1 MDEVVVVDNNSS
13 SSTAPAPAPATD
25 RQRFY
30 IELRPGETTI
40 VSWKKLIK
48 EAEKNKNKNKSNN
61 PSPDPAPAPAS
72 AVVTSNDD
80 EAYKVQAALDEYF
93 QDENPTTKYNNF
105 IVNKEKLE
113 HLNEPISSAD
123 CQLRKRKKHMPN
135 AFTEVDDH
143 VTSKHAKL
151 GHARPKVAAKNIPLV
166 GQSSSH
172 SQSSAIK
179 SETHHDRKSQHALVS
194 SIGCSRKKLAGSSP
208 KSEYSLYLGSI
219 EEASALLSNSEDTEK
234 LRIGTSQSRN
244 SGSDL
249 EDASKFSGVT
259 HLKYE
264 DRNASKQFDPQGKR
278 TLTDSSELEC
288 SSNVLKRQKTG
299 SNGLPDLN
307 IPASPIEPMKT
318 TSNSKDVSSLRPKGT
333 TLERAIRDLEKVVA
347 ESRPANMEVQNAVT
361 SSIAIKRRLPREVKQ
376 KLAKV
381 ARLAQSSQGK
391 ISEELVNRLMSILG
405 HLVQLRTLKRNL
417 REMVLLGLSAKREK
431 ADRFQQIKMEVIE
444 MIKLQ
449 EAFNLEKKG
458 VVEEKFEMDNT
469 LEDKICDLYDLYI
482 QGMDEDKGPQI
493 RKLYAE
499 LAELWPNGAMD
510 NHGIKKA
517 ICRAKERRR
526 ALYDQEKVQ
535 EKFRS
540 KKSSMPRTVDIVHGE
555 VISMAQP
562 QAVHERLITES
573 NTHIITSPNKMV
585 SNAATFNHHVA
596 APMRLSS
603 PMLNASSPMLKASN
617 MDLPKQEK
625 PERMIPVSK
634 EQLKQQQREL
644 ENGIN
649 KLSLIKSNKEPR
661 KSQKRASGH
670 PDGSN
675 HQLAGPS
682 SM

>member
-1 MDEVVVVDNNSS
+1 MDEVVAVVDNNSS
-13 SSTAPAPAPATD
+13 SSTAPAPATD

-48 EAEKNKNKNKSNN
+48 EAEKNKNKNKNKSNN

-113 HLNEPISSAD
+113 LLNEPISSAD
-123 CQLRKRKKHMPN
+123 CQLRKRKQYMPN
-135 AFTEVDDH
+135 AFTEIDDH

-194 SIGCSRKKLAGSSP
+194 SIGCSRKKLAGTSP

-318 TSNSKDVSSLRPKGT
+318 TTNSKDVSSLRPKGT

-347 ESRPANMEVQNAVT
+347 ESRPANMEVQNVVT

-449 EAFNLEKKG
+449 EAFNLEK

-499 LAELWPNGAMD
+499 LAELWPYGAMD

-526 ALYDQEKVQ
+526 ALYDHEKVQ

-555 VISMAQP
+555 VISMSQP

-573 NTHIITSPNKMV
+573 NTHIITSPNKMI
-585 SNAATFNHHVA
+585 SNAATLNHHVA
-596 APMRLSS
+596 APPVRL
-603 PMLNASSPMLKASN
+603 SSPMLKASN

-634 EQLKQQQREL
+634 EQVKQQHQREL

-661 KSQKRASGH
+661 KSQKRAGGH

-675 HQLAGPS
+675 HQLAGPPI
-682 SM
+682 M

>member
-1 MDEVVVVDNNSS
+1 MEVDNSS
-13 SSTAPAPAPATD
+13 SSTCSASSS
-25 RQRFY
+25 RQRFN

-48 EAEKNKNKNKSNN
+48 EANKST
-61 PSPDPAPAPAS
+61 SSPAPAPAP
-72 AVVTSNDD
+72 AVVTASAH
-80 EAYKVQAALDEYF
+80 EAHKVQVALDEYF

-105 IVNKEKLE
+105 IVNKEKSE

-123 CQLRKRKKHMPN
+123 CQLRKRKKYLPK
-135 AFTEVDDH
+135 AFAEKVDDH
-143 VTSKHAKL
+143 VMNKHAKL
-151 GHARPKVAAKNIPLV
+151 GHARPKVAAKNIPST
-166 GQSSSH
+166 GQSSNH

-179 SETHHDRKSQHALVS
+179 SETYHDRKSQHSLMS
-194 SIGCSRKKLAGSSP
+194 SIGCSRKKIADTSP
-208 KSEYSLYLGSI
+208 KSESSFYSGISNRD
-219 EEASALLSNSEDTEK
+219 ASVLLSNSKDTEK
-234 LRIGTSQSRN
+234 QRIGTSQCRS
-244 SGSDL
+244 SGNNL
-249 EDASKFSGVT
+249 KDASEFSGVT

-264 DRNASKQFDPQGKR
+264 DRNASKQFDPQGKT
-278 TLTDSSELEC
+278 TLTDSIELKL
-288 SSNVLKRQKTG
+288 STNVWQREKNG

-318 TSNSKDVSSLRPKGT
+318 TSYSKDSLRPKGT

-347 ESRPANMEVQNAVT
+347 ESRPANIEVQNAVT

-431 ADRFQQIKMEVIE
+431 ADRFQQIKMEVTE

-449 EAFNLEKKG
+449 EAFGLEKKG
-458 VVEEKFEMDNT
+458 VPEEKFEMDNV

-526 ALYDQEKVQ
+526 ASYDDEKV
-535 EKFRS
+535 RS
-540 KKSSMPRTVDIVHGE
+540 RKSSMPRTGDIVQGE
-555 VISMAQP
+555 VTSMAQP

-573 NTHIITSPNKMV
+573 NTHNLASPNKMI
-585 SNAATFNHHVA
+585 SNAAAFNHQAA
-596 APMRLSS
+596 APERM
-603 PMLNASSPMLKASN
+603 SSPMLKAFN
-617 MDLPKQEK
+617 MDLPKHEK
-625 PERMIPVSK
+625 PSKMTLLTSK
-634 EQLKQQQREL
+634 EQLKQQQQEIDNRV
-644 ENGIN
+644 N
-649 KLSLIKSNKEPR
+649 KLSLKSNKESH
-661 KSQKRASGH
+661 KSHKRT
-670 PDGSN
+670 GSN
-675 HQLAGPS
+675 PHLAPPPPS
-682 SM
+682 M

>member
-1 MDEVVVVDNNSS
+1 M
-13 SSTAPAPAPATD
+13 
-25 RQRFY
+25 Q
-30 IELRPGETTI
+30 
-40 VSWKKLIK
+40 
-48 EAEKNKNKNKSNN
+48 
-61 PSPDPAPAPAS
+61 
-72 AVVTSNDD
+72 
-80 EAYKVQAALDEYF
+80 DEYF

-113 HLNEPISSAD
+113 LLNETLSSAD
-123 CQLRKRKKHMPN
+123 CQLRKRKQHMPN
-135 AFTEVDDH
+135 AFTEIDNH

-194 SIGCSRKKLAGSSP
+194 SIGCSRKKLAGTSP
-208 KSEYSLYLGSI
+208 KSEYSLYFGSI

-234 LRIGTSQSRN
+234 PRIGTSQSRN

-347 ESRPANMEVQNAVT
+347 ESRPANMEVQNVVT

-499 LAELWPNGAMD
+499 VSLIRYFCQSDFLNLPIKLAELWPYGAMD

-526 ALYDQEKVQ
+526 ALYDHEKVQ

-573 NTHIITSPNKMV
+573 NSHIITSPNKMI
-585 SNAATFNHHVA
+585 SNAATSNHHVA
-596 APMRLSS
+596 APPVRLSS
-603 PMLNASSPMLKASN
+603 PMLKASSPMLKASN

-625 PERMIPVSK
+625 PERMIAVSK
-634 EQLKQQQREL
+634 EQVKQQQREL

-649 KLSLIKSNKEPR
+649 KLSLMKSNKEPR
-661 KSQKRASGH
+661 KSQKRPGGH

-675 HQLAGPS
+675 HQLAGPPI
-682 SM
+682 M